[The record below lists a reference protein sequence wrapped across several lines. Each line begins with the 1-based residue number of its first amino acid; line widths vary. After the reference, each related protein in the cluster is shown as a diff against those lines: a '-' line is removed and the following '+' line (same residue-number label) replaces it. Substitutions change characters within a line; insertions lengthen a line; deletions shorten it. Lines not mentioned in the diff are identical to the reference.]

1 MTLKYLWGQEKKQQL
16 QHPLQLPLTKQ
27 LTTKGLQKKSSKMN
41 DNIYRVKALSNPL
54 VYACITGLAS
64 LALRS
69 TPEPAKPVPPCR
81 RAKTDIIH

>member
-1 MTLKYLWGQEKKQQL
+1 MIVSLGAKCNITSTFTQVI
-16 QHPLQLPLTKQ
+16 
-27 LTTKGLQKKSSKMN
+27 QKKRSSKIN

-54 VYACITGLAS
+54 IYACITGLAS

-81 RAKTDIIH
+81 RAKTDI

>member
-1 MTLKYLWGQEKKQQL
+1 MIVSLGAKCNITSTFTQVIQKK
-16 QHPLQLPLTKQ
+16 K
-27 LTTKGLQKKSSKMN
+27 KKSSKMN

-54 VYACITGLAS
+54 IYACITGLAS

-81 RAKTDIIH
+81 RAKTDI

>member
-1 MTLKYLWGQEKKQQL
+1 MIVSLGAKRNKFSIHSITLHPKALKK
-16 QHPLQLPLTKQ
+16 K
-27 LTTKGLQKKSSKMN
+27 KGSCKMN

-69 TPEPAKPVPPCR
+69 TPEPAKPVPPCP
-81 RAKTDIIH
+81 RAKRH